1 MDRTRGRVSSGGT
14 GAGAAFEWGAA
25 AAIAASSV
33 ARLCVDK
40 SKHTLILRV
49 RCGEIMYMHGNGQNC
64 SAAAETSIVH
74 LVAPEAAAI
83 DDGGN

>member
-1 MDRTRGRVSSGGT
+1 MDRTRGRASSGGEDD
-14 GAGAAFEWGAA
+14 AFEWGAA

-49 RCGEIMYMHGNGQNC
+49 RCGEIMYMHEFNC
-64 SAAAETSIVH
+64 VEIAAATETSNVH
-74 LVAPEAAAI
+74 LEAPEAAAI